1 MQPESLIQKR
11 ITLFGFILFG
21 IASLCPGTLSVI
33 TKFNAAYQIA
43 ALFFVGLIWT
53 LPSIGVLCTLH
64 GRTWFEHMLSRH
76 TARLG
81 FLGITLCLL
90 VQIGW
95 SLPGSF
101 FEDGSINN
109 WSTWGFVFLILLAI
123 LGHGFSWI
131 MVSLQWAANIFP
143 ADCVDLVLLVVTNNV
158 IYLDHECRACLLRRD
173 SKSSCLLQRSVTS

>member
-1 MQPESLIQKR
+1 MLPESLIQKR

-43 ALFFVGLIWT
+43 ALFFVGSIWT

-131 MVSLQWAANIFP
+131 MSLLA
-143 ADCVDLVLLVVTNNV
+143 
-158 IYLDHECRACLLRRD
+158 EER
-173 SKSSCLLQRSVTS
+173 